1 MKLDPISLILN
12 KELKLNNSIF
22 FIGGNEIT
30 LMEKVSKT
38 IVERFNTGARVRI
51 THVDTI
57 EDFVDIGGLFDD
69 KKIFIGKNCK
79 GINEKNLD
87 KIKATGEI
95 FIFIQENSSKTK
107 VIKNIFSK
115 DKETY
120 MIDCYELDKKS
131 KITIL
136 NEFLKTNK
144 AKIAEDLFWVLVEK
158 LDSKYIFFENT
169 INKLLELRGSNL
181 SYDNIKKILTIDDSG
196 KQKIF
201 LSLLKKNKT
210 IVELY
215 KEKILSTSDVNDLY
229 YYCRFFCNLIIDSR
243 DENDYNKKIPVYLF
257 KEKSFLIDIY
267 RKYNNKKK
275 RMLLDLLFTSEKLM
289 RKNSDLSLIFGLR
302 FFLNIKK
309 ITVS

>member
-12 KELKLNNSIF
+12 KELKLHNSIF

-38 IVERFNTGARVRI
+38 IVERFNTSTKARI
-51 THVDTI
+51 TYLDTI
-57 EDFVDIGGLFDD
+57 EDFVDVGGLFDD

-79 GINEKNLD
+79 GINEKSLD

-131 KITIL
+131 KMTIL

-144 AKIAEDLFWVLVEK
+144 VKITEDLFWVLVQK
-158 LDSKYIFFENT
+158 LDNKYIFLENT

-210 IVELY
+210 IIELY

-229 YYCRFFCNLIIDSR
+229 YHCRFFCNLIIDSK
-243 DENDYNKKIPVYLF
+243 DENDYNKKIPAYLF

-275 RMLLDLLFTSEKLM
+275 KILLNHLFSSEKLM

>member
-12 KELKLNNSIF
+12 KELKLHNSIF

-38 IVERFNTGARVRI
+38 IVERFNTSTKARI
-51 THVDTI
+51 TYLDTI
-57 EDFVDIGGLFDD
+57 EDFVDVGGLFDD

-79 GINEKNLD
+79 GINEKSLD

-131 KITIL
+131 KMTIL

-144 AKIAEDLFWVLVEK
+144 VKITEDLFWVLVEK
-158 LDSKYIFFENT
+158 LDNKYIFLENT

-210 IVELY
+210 IIELY

-229 YYCRFFCNLIIDSR
+229 YHCRFFCNLIIDSK
-243 DENDYNKKIPVYLF
+243 DENDYNKKIPAYLF

-275 RMLLDLLFTSEKLM
+275 KILLNHLFSSEKLM

>member
-1 MKLDPISLILN
+1 M
-12 KELKLNNSIF
+12 
-22 FIGGNEIT
+22 
-30 LMEKVSKT
+30 
-38 IVERFNTGARVRI
+38 
-51 THVDTI
+51 
-57 EDFVDIGGLFDD
+57 
-69 KKIFIGKNCK
+69 
-79 GINEKNLD
+79 
-87 KIKATGEI
+87 
-95 FIFIQENSSKTK
+95 
-107 VIKNIFSK
+107 IKNIFSK

-131 KITIL
+131 KMTIL

-144 AKIAEDLFWVLVEK
+144 VKITEDLFWVLVEK
-158 LDSKYIFFENT
+158 LDNKYIFLENT

-210 IVELY
+210 IIELY

-229 YYCRFFCNLIIDSR
+229 YHCRFFCNLIIDSK
-243 DENDYNKKIPVYLF
+243 DENDYNKKIPAYLF

-275 RMLLDLLFTSEKLM
+275 KILLNHLFSSEKLM

>member
-12 KELKLNNSIF
+12 KELKLHNSIF

-38 IVERFNTGARVRI
+38 IVERFNTSTKARI
-51 THVDTI
+51 TYLDTI
-57 EDFVDIGGLFDD
+57 EDFVDVGGLFDD

-79 GINEKNLD
+79 GINEKSLD

-131 KITIL
+131 KMTIL

-144 AKIAEDLFWVLVEK
+144 VKITEDLFWVLVEK
-158 LDSKYIFFENT
+158 LDNKYIFLENT

-201 LSLLKKNKT
+201 LSLLKKNKK
-210 IVELY
+210 IIELY
-215 KEKILSTSDVNDLY
+215 KEKILTTSDVNDLY
-229 YYCRFFCNLIIDSR
+229 YHCRFFCNLIIDSK
-243 DENDYNKKIPVYLF
+243 DENDYNKKIPAYLF

-275 RMLLDLLFTSEKLM
+275 KILLNHLFSSEKLM